1 MRPTKSGW
9 LLALLVT
16 VSSPAAEPKVRTEE
30 DWTRAVEHLLPGMTP
45 DQVRQVL
52 GPPRRIG
59 RQVLY
64 QRYIEQWVYDTP
76 RPLRLE
82 FDCRRGQLP
91 SLLLPPTAPPPPR
104 DGAPMPGRRQGG

>member
-1 MRPTKSGW
+1 MRPTKLGW

-16 VSSPAAEPKVRTEE
+16 LSPCHLVTLSSAKAAER
-30 DWTRAVEHLLPGMTP
+30 LLSGMTP
-45 DQVRQVL
+45 DQVRQIL

-59 RQVLY
+59 RQILY

-91 SLLLPPTAPPPPR
+91 SLLLPPAAPPAPP
-104 DGAPMPGRRQGG
+104 DGVPMPGRRAGG